1 MFILFMHSIHAFY
14 SIHAMRPAILFI
26 HSTAFH
32 LFFTAFALLL
42 LIYPYFFFLALFC
55 YCTIHPSILIHPSL
69 HPYPFFLSLTFYE
82 SYPSYPSI
90 HPIHPSFAFYP
101 SYPYPLLST
110 NPSLLSF
117 SLSFFLSFT
126 AR

>member
-42 LIYPYFFFLALFC
+42 LIYPYFFLALFC

-90 HPIHPSFAFYP
+90 FCFLSIPPSRLHPILILCFLSIH
-101 SYPYPLLST
+101 PYPLLST
-110 NPSLLSF
+110 NP
-117 SLSFFLSFT
+117 
-126 AR
+126 